1 MSKVFKSSRVILDD
15 KAFVL
20 STKIEKA
27 TDHKETELEEELAA
41 HVDINHTL
49 VANEIIEEARKEAES
64 ILDEADL
71 EAAEKLKTAQQS
83 SDNIIAD
90 AYDQAK
96 GIMEQ
101 ARNQGYEEGY
111 EAAMRDS
118 SETSKAIV
126 DEALALKNEW
136 LKAKEVLMKASE
148 KEMVEIV
155 LESIEKILNKKVE
168 EDAHLIEALIQEAV
182 KRVNKTENLTLRVS
196 SEDYSHVLSIK
207 PMIVAMTEKVDDI
220 EIKQDSSLKNGSCI
234 IDTDSGS
241 IDSSVW
247 TQFEQIRKMFEDL
260 LKSE

>member
-20 STKIEKA
+20 SAKIEKA
-27 TDHKETELEEELAA
+27 VDTKEVETENKLAA
-41 HVDINHTL
+41 PVEIDTTAA
-49 VANEIIEEARKEAES
+49 ANQIIEEARQEAEA
-64 ILDEADL
+64 ILTEADL
-71 EAAEKLKTAQQS
+71 EAAEKVNAAQQS
-83 SDNIIAD
+83 SDKIISD

-101 ARNQGYEEGY
+101 AQKKGYDEGY
-111 EAAMRDS
+111 ESAIQES
-118 SETSKAIV
+118 SDTSKAIV

-136 LKAKEVLMKASE
+136 LNAKETLMKESE
-148 KEMVEIV
+148 AEIVEII
-155 LESIEKILNKKVE
+155 LETLLKMLNKKVE
-168 EDAHLIEALIQEAV
+168 EDVHLVEALVEEAI

-207 PMIVAMTEKVDDI
+207 PMVVAMTEKVDDI

-247 TQFEQIRKMFEDL
+247 TQFEQIQKIFEDL

>member
-20 STKIEKA
+20 SAKIEKA
-27 TDHKETELEEELAA
+27 VDVNETEKEMKLA
-41 HVDINHTL
+41 DL
-49 VANEIIEEARKEAES
+49 VESDHAVTTDRIIEEARREAES
-64 ILDEADL
+64 ILNEADF
-71 EAAEKLKTAQQS
+71 EAAEKLKIAQQS
-83 SDNIIAD
+83 SDNIVSD

-101 ARNQGYEEGY
+101 ARNKGYEEGY
-111 EAAMRDS
+111 EAAMNAS
-118 SETSKAIV
+118 SEASKAVIE
-126 DEALALKNEW
+126 EALALKNEW
-136 LKAKEVLMKASE
+136 LSAKETLMKETEA
-148 KEMVEIV
+148 EIIDII
-155 LESIEKILNKKVE
+155 LETLSKILNQKVE
-168 EDAHLIEALIQEAV
+168 EDVHLVEALIGEAI

-220 EIKQDSSLKNGSCI
+220 EIKQDSSLRNGSCI

-241 IDSSVW
+241 IDSSIW
-247 TQFEQIRKMFEDL
+247 TQFEQIQKIYEDL

>member
-1 MSKVFKSSRVILDD
+1 MTRHLCFPQ
-15 KAFVL
+15 
-20 STKIEKA
+20 KIEKA
-27 TDHKETELEEELAA
+27 VDAREAETEMKLAA
-41 HVDINHTL
+41 HVEIDHT
-49 VANEIIEEARKEAES
+49 VAANQIIEEARQEAEV
-64 ILDEADL
+64 ILNEADL
-71 EAAEKLKTAQQS
+71 EAAEKLKIAQQS
-83 SDNIIAD
+83 SDNIVSD

-101 ARNQGYEEGY
+101 AQKKGFEEGY
-111 EAAMRDS
+111 ESAMQES
-118 SETSKAIV
+118 SATSKAII

-136 LKAKEVLMKASE
+136 LSAKETLMKESE
-148 KEMVEIV
+148 TEIVEII
-155 LESIEKILNKKVE
+155 LETLLKMLNKKVE
-168 EDAHLIEALIQEAV
+168 EDVHLVEALIEEAI

-247 TQFEQIRKMFEDL
+247 TQFEQIQKIFEDL

>member
-27 TDHKETELEEELAA
+27 TDHKKTELKEQLAA
-41 HVDINHTL
+41 HVDINHPL
-49 VANEIIEEARKEAES
+49 QADELSEERAE
-64 ILDEADL
+64 
-71 EAAEKLKTAQQS
+71 
-83 SDNIIAD
+83 
-90 AYDQAK
+90 
-96 GIMEQ
+96 
-101 ARNQGYEEGY
+101 NQGYEEGY